1 MKQIL
6 LLAAILSLML
16 SSCTTS
22 YRSIDRLMGQIN
34 MTEQVYDA
42 YERRYNYYKEQLPW
56 KNTPNGTDVRY
67 TWNKSTTKK
76 LTWYDTEVRNEEA
89 YVSVYN
95 TQTNRLVGR
104 MSKNKNAKRSFPIKV
119 YSPYDGAILSMSLEI
134 TVIPRT
140 SNMLGN
146 VIIRLNQGNVTIES
160 YSMR

>member
-1 MKQIL
+1 MIIDTVNYSTNSDFCQI
-6 LLAAILSLML
+6 
-16 SSCTTS
+16 TS
-22 YRSIDRLMGQIN
+22 ACRTRLH
-34 MTEQVYDA
+34 
-42 YERRYNYYKEQLPW
+42 
-56 KNTPNGTDVRY
+56 
-67 TWNKSTTKK
+67 
-76 LTWYDTEVRNEEA
+76 
-89 YVSVYN
+89 
-95 TQTNRLVGR
+95 R